1 MASIT
6 HIDVEVRPSIGF
18 QTIGYTARIQF
29 DEPIET
35 GGVSYLDVLAKAA
48 EVRDLLIEQAHEDLD
63 RLVDYR
69 QKSEG
74 EAKAQAPAPA
84 RVPSFVA
91 PTGDLQWAT
100 GTKPNG
106 KGQFRFVT
114 TASIGISEFKQQAQ
128 SQLAGLGLNPDDIDV
143 YDDRTGK
150 YGLEEG
156 NEGYSA
162 GKLKVKDGTPLAAA
176 LQGKSIVGSVD
187 FNNDGSIRVSLSRDA
202 KAALQAL
209 SIAANLKTLD
219 ATPI

>member
-29 DEPIET
+29 DQPVDAVEA
-35 GGVSYLDVLAKAA
+35 LDKAA
-48 EVRDLLIEQAHEDLD
+48 EVRDLLTEQAHRDLD
-63 RLVDYR
+63 GLVEYR

-84 RVPSFVA
+84 HVPSFVA
-91 PTGDLQWAT
+91 PSGNLEWAT

-114 TASIGISEFKQQAQ
+114 TASIGISEFKQAAVA
-128 SQLAGLGLNPDDIDV
+128 QLAGLGLNPDDIDV
-143 YDDRTGK
+143 YDDRTGR

>member
-29 DEPIET
+29 DTPLDPIEA
-35 GGVSYLDVLAKAA
+35 LDRAA
-48 EVRDLLIEQAHEDLD
+48 EVRDLLTEQAHKDLEG
-63 RLVDYR
+63 LVAYR
-69 QKSEG
+69 QSSEH
-74 EAKAQAPAPA
+74 EQRAQAPAPVYA
-84 RVPSFVA
+84 SAPS
-91 PTGDLQWAT
+91 GNLEWAT

-106 KGQFRFVT
+106 RGTFRYVT
-114 TASIGISEFKQQAQ
+114 TAALGIAEFKSKAAE
-128 SQLAGLGLNPDDIDV
+128 QLTGLGLDPEEVDV
-143 YDDRTGK
+143 YDDRSGK

-156 NEGYSA
+156 NETYSA
-162 GKLKVKDGTPLAAA
+162 GKLKVKEGTRLASA
-176 LQGKSIVGSVD
+176 LQGKNIVGSVD

-209 SIAANLKTLD
+209 SIADNLRSLD